1 VIKKLIEQNQKE
13 TDEWNQKIFYA
24 RNILTSLLVLY
35 IQIKT
40 INFFNVRSKKNM
52 DKNVQEVKFFIKIRK
67 FRVE

>member
-1 VIKKLIEQNQKE
+1 MIKKLIEQNQKE